1 MTAPQTPEYHRL
13 PPNSYPDSPAIST
26 HSSVHGSIHSS
37 VISNTQPIFTTGP
50 TRILNLPN
58 RAHNPRYV
66 PNFGISR
73 YKSAFQALL
82 PFRRGTRPEQEIA
95 VDHVGICSYMS
106 FNWVTGLLY
115 KGYRTSSS
123 EPEHIIGSPL
133 DSCDVNGQSGRR
145 LNLGDLGQSIMR
157 RGYARLCFRY
167 LAELLS
173 SGVGMVK
180 WDKVKNRRYTRSTD
194 WPGVRAKT
202 SPERLHVQEQ
212 VHLPASGFSYQYI
225 ARCLK

>member
-1 MTAPQTPEYHRL
+1 MDCKDAELANSVDGAFERTIPVKMAAPQTPEYHRL
-13 PPNSYPDSPAIST
+13 PPNSQPDSPAIST

-37 VISNTQPIFTTGP
+37 VISNTQPIFTNRS

-73 YKSAFQALL
+73 YKSAFQTLL

-133 DSCDVNGQSGRR
+133 DSCDVNGQRTDWLTYYSSIR
-145 LNLGDLGQSIMR
+145 LCLGGSSPLHQDAMASKGVVSW
-157 RGYARLCFRY
+157 ARL
-167 LAELLS
+167 S
-173 SGVGMVK
+173 
-180 WDKVKNRRYTRSTD
+180 
-194 WPGVRAKT
+194 
-202 SPERLHVQEQ
+202 
-212 VHLPASGFSYQYI
+212 
-225 ARCLK
+225 